1 MRKIDWNSVQEATE
15 FENPAPGAYIASIW
29 SVTDVEAKEY
39 LQIEWDFAEG
49 EYMGDNYNTWKRAG
63 FWPYRL
69 IRSYKEKALPFF
81 KSFKNDL
88 EASNR
93 GYTFDE
99 MELQAMRG
107 KKIGVVLGEEE
118 YQAKDGSIKKRLYVH
133 ATKSVD
139 AIAAGDFKIPAL
151 KKLAAPSP
159 TAGAASYSSAGG
171 FQPYDGDDG
180 GLPWEL

>member
-1 MRKIDWNSVQEATE
+1 MRKIDWNNVQEASE
-15 FENPAPGAYIASIW
+15 FDTPVPGAYIAHIW
-29 SVTDVEAKEY
+29 SVTDIEDKEY

-49 EYMGDNYNTWKRAG
+49 EYKGDNYNTWKRAG

-88 EASNR
+88 ESSNM
-93 GYTFDE
+93 GYLFNE
-99 MELQAMRG
+99 MDLQAMRG
-107 KKIGVVLGEEE
+107 KKIGVILGEEE
-118 YQAKDGSIKKRLYVH
+118 YQAKDGSIKKRLYVS
-133 ATKSVD
+133 ATKSVE
-139 AIAAGDFKIPAL
+139 AVARGDFKIPAL
-151 KKLAAPSP
+151 KKLTATTPAASAPSS
-159 TAGAASYSSAGG
+159 GGG